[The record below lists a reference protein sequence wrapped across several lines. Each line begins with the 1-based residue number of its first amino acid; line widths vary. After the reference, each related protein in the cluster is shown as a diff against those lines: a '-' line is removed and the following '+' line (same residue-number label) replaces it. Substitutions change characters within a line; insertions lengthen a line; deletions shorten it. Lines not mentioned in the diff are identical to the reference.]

1 MKQLS
6 KGYVLVLGLCFG
18 LVAGTGFVSA
28 QSEACVE
35 LRKDISEIKT
45 DLNEYK
51 KDKKFDPADRSDLEQ
66 TISEIKK
73 DLNEYLSDP
82 DSDPN
87 KISKANYGLE
97 WLSEMQDGINKR
109 NIKRIVSSYAKL
121 IELYEWF
128 YHYEG
133 CK

>member
-1 MKQLS
+1 MKHLS
-6 KGYVLVLGLCFG
+6 KGCVLVLGLCFG
-18 LVAGTGFVSA
+18 LITGTGCVSA
-28 QSEACVE
+28 QSQACAE
-35 LRKDISEIKT
+35 LGKDISEMKA

-87 KISKANYGLE
+87 EISKAKYGLE
-97 WLSEMQDGINKR
+97 LLSEIQDGINKR
-109 NIKRIVSSYAKL
+109 DIKRIVSSYAKL

-128 YHYEG
+128 YHDKG